1 MINNLSGY
9 LNNLIDEITI
19 TPIISPFNQVSQILL
34 NPNLEC
40 WNSNP
45 DFSFVFCQP
54 EKIFSSFNK
63 LLNNEPVT
71 VEEILTE
78 VDEFIEQLLICSS
91 RVKFTILATFTVDE
105 NRYFGASSFDTKSG
119 ITYILSKINITISQ
133 KLTHANGFY
142 IVNSQRWITKAGIN
156 AYQPK
161 LWYLSKNPFHNT
173 VYEYASKD
181 IYALVKTIY
190 GYSKKLIILDLD
202 DTIWGGIV
210 GDVGWEN
217 LIIGGH
223 NALGEAYQDF
233 QKIILSIAN
242 KGVQLAIVSKNE
254 ETIALTAIE
263 NHKEMVLRKTDF
275 VAWKINWK
283 DKAQNILELTTEL
296 KIGLNSVVF
305 IDDNSV
311 ERARVKESLPSVFV
325 PEMPNDK
332 LLFPSYLQSLNC
344 FPSLPLS
351 NEDLNRNIYYKN
363 EKIRNQSLN
372 QFQSMED
379 WLATTNIKITAEKVN
394 DSNFNRVVQLLN
406 KTNQMNLA
414 TRRMTENELL
424 ILLEQKSNLFYA
436 FSLSD
441 RFGDS
446 GLIGILALQFKNE
459 IAYITDFVLSCRV
472 MGRKCE
478 ETMLSFSIQLATVN
492 NCKMLYAEYLPTE
505 KNKPCLS
512 FFTNSTLQQNKYVFS
527 WDCKNSF
534 QIPSYINFNFE

>member
-305 IDDNSV
+305 IDDNPV

-492 NCKMLYAEYLPTE
+492 NCQMLYAEYLPTE

>member
-202 DTIWGGIV
+202 DTIWGGIL

-305 IDDNSV
+305 IDDNPV

-492 NCKMLYAEYLPTE
+492 NCQMLYAEYLPTE